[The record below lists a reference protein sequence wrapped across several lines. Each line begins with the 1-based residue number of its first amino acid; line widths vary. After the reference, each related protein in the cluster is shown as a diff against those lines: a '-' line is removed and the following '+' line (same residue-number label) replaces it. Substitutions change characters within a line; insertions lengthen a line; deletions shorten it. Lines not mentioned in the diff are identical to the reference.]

1 MKRISF
7 LLVIVF
13 GLVTAVT
20 AQDADQD
27 KDFVQLSDPVEQTD
41 EYRVFGSAFNEDLQ
55 QVALNDLVEKSSEF
69 DSKTVTT
76 EGIITKVC
84 QKKGCF
90 FMLQKGGKMA
100 RISFKDYSFFV
111 PTNTNGAKVK
121 LNGTFSVNTISE
133 EDAKHYAED
142 AGNDPDAITGPQKEY
157 ALVATSVVIYK

>member
-1 MKRISF
+1 MKRFSF
-7 LLVIVF
+7 LFAILF
-13 GLVTAVT
+13 CFTSFAA
-20 AQDADQD
+20 AQDADKG
-27 KDFVQLSDPVEQTD
+27 KDYVQLSEPVEQTD
-41 EYRVFGSAFNEDLQ
+41 EYRVFGSSFNEDLE

-76 EGIITKVC
+76 EGTITQVC

-90 FMLQKGGKMA
+90 FMLQSGGEMA

-121 LNGTFSVNTISE
+121 LNGTFSVKTISE